1 MSKNERLIFNC
12 GTSHVTAAVVS
23 IQGQELALRK
33 VCSEP
38 LGQDFS
44 DDDAWLDALT
54 LTLRQMVGQHKLS
67 GKATFILPGH
77 QLLTKTLRIPHVD
90 DAKRAQI
97 IAFEA
102 QQNIPYPLSEV
113 VWDTQI
119 VGDDGVETEVLFIA
133 GKADMINSFCA
144 EVSGFGLIVE
154 AISAAT
160 VLDFNAL
167 RFNNAA
173 SEEETL
179 LINIGARS
187 SNLLF
192 CNADGFFVRN
202 IQLGGNSLTQSIAD
216 GIGKPFSQAEVVKVK
231 MLSEAPVKTEG
242 ENAEDMGRKMID
254 SATDAF
260 MKRLSQEVTR
270 SIVNYRRQRGGKSPQ
285 RILLTG
291 RGSLIPGLSTF
302 LSDKQSMDV
311 EYFDPIQSVSVD
323 GSIDLQIELLR
334 LQVGEIIGEAA
345 RPLLA
350 DAAGVNLLPDAIQT
364 EMAFARKK
372 PLLAVA
378 AILLAIAPFPAWMAH
393 SQNAETLA
401 AKATAV
407 EDQIAPYRQLTSA
420 ITDKVEQAQSV
431 RRTIERLE
439 GLANSQSN
447 WIEFMSELQESLTR
461 TEDVWLDEMRVNRQ
475 VGEQDSYSVSL
486 RGRMLLRETADGSTD
501 VNEDRLAQRIQSLI
515 DSFVESRF
523 VLSAG
528 APNISWTSI
537 AEGLNVL
544 PFSIDLEID
553 PSKPL

>member
-23 IQGQELALRK
+23 IQGQEVALRK

-77 QLLTKTLRIPHVD
+77 QLLTKTLRIPHVED
-90 DAKRAQI
+90 SKRAQI

-102 QQNIPYPLSEV
+102 QQNIPYPLHEV
-113 VWDTQI
+113 VWDTQV

-133 GKADMINSFCA
+133 GKADMINRFCA
-144 EVSGFGLIVE
+144 EVSGFGLIVD

-160 VLDFNAL
+160 VLDYNAL
-167 RFNNAA
+167 RFNN
-173 SEEETL
+173 SSSDEETL
-179 LINIGARS
+179 LINVGARS
-187 SNLLF
+187 STLLF
-192 CNADGFFVRN
+192 ANADGFFVRN
-202 IQLGGNSLTQSIAD
+202 IQLGGNSLTQAIAD
-216 GIGKPFSQAEVVKVK
+216 GIGKSFSQAEVVKVK
-231 MLSEAPVKTEG
+231 MLSDTS
-242 ENAEDMGRKMID
+242 AEHADDSGRKMID
-254 SATDAF
+254 TATDAF
-260 MKRLSQEVTR
+260 MKRLSQEITR

-285 RILLTG
+285 RLLLTG
-291 RGSLIPGLSTF
+291 RGSLVPGLSSF

-323 GSIDLQIELLR
+323 GSIDMQVELLR
-334 LQVGEIIGEAA
+334 LQVGEIIGEAV
-345 RPLLA
+345 RPILA
-350 DAAGVNLLPDAIQT
+350 DAAGVNLLPDAIRS
-364 EMAFARKK
+364 EMAFNRKK

-378 AILLAIAPFPAWMAH
+378 ALLLAIAPFPAWMAH
-393 SQNAETLA
+393 SQNAETVAQKA
-401 AKATAV
+401 AALETQV
-407 EDQIAPYRQLTSA
+407 APFRQLSA
-420 ITDKVEQAQSV
+420 AILEQKEEARTV
-431 RRTIERLE
+431 RSTIERIE

-461 TEDVWLDEMRVNRQ
+461 TEDVWLDELRVNRQ
-475 VGEQDSYSVSL
+475 IGEQASYSVSL
-486 RGRMLLRETADGSTD
+486 RGRMLIRETVGGSTD
-501 VNEDRLAQRIQSLI
+501 VDEDRLARRIQSLI

-523 VLSAG
+523 VQSAG

-544 PFSIDLEID
+544 PFSIDLQID
-553 PSKPL
+553 PSMPL

>member
-23 IQGQELALRK
+23 IQGQEVALRK

-77 QLLTKTLRIPHVD
+77 QLLTKTLRIPHVE
-90 DAKRAQI
+90 ASKRAQI

-102 QQNIPYPLSEV
+102 QQNIPYPLHEV
-113 VWDTQI
+113 VWDTQV

-133 GKADMINSFCA
+133 GKADMINQFCA
-144 EVSGFGLIVE
+144 EVSGFGLIVD

-160 VLDFNAL
+160 VLDYNAL
-167 RFNNAA
+167 RFNN
-173 SEEETL
+173 SSSDEETL

-187 SNLLF
+187 STLLF
-192 CNADGFFVRN
+192 ANADGFFVRN
-202 IQLGGNSLTQSIAD
+202 IQLGGNSLTQAIAD
-216 GIGKPFSQAEVVKVK
+216 GIGKSFSQAEVVKVK
-231 MLSEAPVKTEG
+231 MLSDTS
-242 ENAEDMGRKMID
+242 AEHADDSGRKMID

-260 MKRLSQEVTR
+260 MKRLSQEITR

-285 RILLTG
+285 RLLLTG
-291 RGSLIPGLSTF
+291 RGSLVPGLSSF

-323 GSIDLQIELLR
+323 GSIDMQVELLR
-334 LQVGEIIGEAA
+334 LQVGEIIGEAV
-345 RPLLA
+345 RPILA
-350 DAAGVNLLPDAIQT
+350 DAAGVNLLPDAIQS
-364 EMAFARKK
+364 EMAFNRKK

-378 AILLAIAPFPAWMAH
+378 ALLLAIAPFPAWMAH
-393 SQNAETLA
+393 SQNAETVAQKA
-401 AKATAV
+401 AALETQV
-407 EDQIAPYRQLTSA
+407 APFRQLSA
-420 ITDKVEQAQSV
+420 AILEQKEEARTV
-431 RRTIERLE
+431 RSTIERIE

-461 TEDVWLDEMRVNRQ
+461 TEDVWLDELRVNRQ
-475 VGEQDSYSVSL
+475 VGEQASYSVSL
-486 RGRMLLRETADGSTD
+486 RGRMLIRETVGGSTD
-501 VNEDRLAQRIQSLI
+501 VDEDRLARRIQSLI

-523 VLSAG
+523 VQSAG

-544 PFSIDLEID
+544 PFSIDLQID
-553 PSKPL
+553 PSMPL

>member
-23 IQGQELALRK
+23 IQGQEVALRK

-54 LTLRQMVGQHKLS
+54 STLRQMVGQHKLS

-77 QLLTKTLRIPHVD
+77 QLLTKTLRIPHVEVS
-90 DAKRAQI
+90 KRAQI

-102 QQNIPYPLSEV
+102 QQNIPYPLHEV
-113 VWDTQI
+113 VWDTQV

-133 GKADMINSFCA
+133 GKADMINQFCA
-144 EVSGFGLIVE
+144 EVSGFGLIVD

-160 VLDFNAL
+160 VLDYNAL
-167 RFNNAA
+167 RFNN
-173 SEEETL
+173 SSSDEETL

-187 SNLLF
+187 STLLF
-192 CNADGFFVRN
+192 ANADGFFVRN
-202 IQLGGNSLTQSIAD
+202 IQLGGNSLTQAIAD
-216 GIGKPFSQAEVVKVK
+216 GIGKSFPQAEVVKVK
-231 MLSEAPVKTEG
+231 MLSDTSSEHA
-242 ENAEDMGRKMID
+242 DDSGRKMID

-260 MKRLSQEVTR
+260 MKRLSQEITR

-285 RILLTG
+285 RLLLTG
-291 RGSLIPGLSTF
+291 RGSLVPGLSSF

-323 GSIDLQIELLR
+323 GSIDMQVELLR
-334 LQVGEIIGEAA
+334 LQVGEIIGEAV
-345 RPLLA
+345 RPILA
-350 DAAGVNLLPDAIQT
+350 DAAGVNLLPDAIQS
-364 EMAFARKK
+364 EMAFNRKK

-378 AILLAIAPFPAWMAH
+378 ALLLAIAPFPAWMAH
-393 SQNAETLA
+393 SQNAETVAQKA
-401 AKATAV
+401 AALETQV
-407 EDQIAPYRQLTSA
+407 APFRQLSA
-420 ITDKVEQAQSV
+420 AILEQKEEARTV
-431 RRTIERLE
+431 RSTIERIE

-461 TEDVWLDEMRVNRQ
+461 TEDVWLDELRVNRQ
-475 VGEQDSYSVSL
+475 VGEQASYSVSL
-486 RGRMLLRETADGSTD
+486 RGRMLIRETVGGSTD
-501 VNEDRLAQRIQSLI
+501 VDEDRLARRIQSLI

-523 VLSAG
+523 VQSAG

-544 PFSIDLEID
+544 PFSIDLQID
-553 PSKPL
+553 PSMPL

>member
-23 IQGQELALRK
+23 IQGQEVALRK

-54 LTLRQMVGQHKLS
+54 STLRQMVGQHKLS

-77 QLLTKTLRIPHVD
+77 QLLTKTLRIPHVE
-90 DAKRAQI
+90 ASKRAQI

-102 QQNIPYPLSEV
+102 QQNIPYPLHEV
-113 VWDTQI
+113 VWDTQV

-133 GKADMINSFCA
+133 GKADMINQFCA
-144 EVSGFGLIVE
+144 EVSGFGLIVD

-160 VLDFNAL
+160 VLDYNAL
-167 RFNNAA
+167 RFNN
-173 SEEETL
+173 SSSDEETL
-179 LINIGARS
+179 LINVGARS
-187 SNLLF
+187 STLLF
-192 CNADGFFVRN
+192 ANADGFFVRN
-202 IQLGGNSLTQSIAD
+202 IQLGGNSLTQAIAD
-216 GIGKPFSQAEVVKVK
+216 GIGKSFSQAEVVKVK
-231 MLSEAPVKTEG
+231 MLSDTS
-242 ENAEDMGRKMID
+242 AEHADDSGRKMID

-260 MKRLSQEVTR
+260 MKRLSQEITR

-285 RILLTG
+285 RLLLTG
-291 RGSLIPGLSTF
+291 RGSLVPGLSSF

-323 GSIDLQIELLR
+323 GSIDMQVELLR
-334 LQVGEIIGEAA
+334 LQVGEIIGEAV
-345 RPLLA
+345 RPILA
-350 DAAGVNLLPDAIQT
+350 DAAGVNLLPDAIQS
-364 EMAFARKK
+364 EMAFNRKK

-378 AILLAIAPFPAWMAH
+378 ALLLAIAPFPAWMAH
-393 SQNAETLA
+393 SQNAETVAQKA
-401 AKATAV
+401 AALETQV
-407 EDQIAPYRQLTSA
+407 APFRQLSA
-420 ITDKVEQAQSV
+420 AILEQKEEARTV
-431 RRTIERLE
+431 RSTIERIE

-461 TEDVWLDEMRVNRQ
+461 TEDVWLDELRVNRQ
-475 VGEQDSYSVSL
+475 VGEQASYSVSL
-486 RGRMLLRETADGSTD
+486 RGRMLIRETVGGSTD
-501 VNEDRLAQRIQSLI
+501 VDEDRLARRIQSLI

-523 VLSAG
+523 VQSAG

-544 PFSIDLEID
+544 PFSIDLQID
-553 PSKPL
+553 PSMPL

>member
-23 IQGQELALRK
+23 IQGQEVALRK

-54 LTLRQMVGQHKLS
+54 STLRQMVGQHKLS

-77 QLLTKTLRIPHVD
+77 QLLTKTLRIPHVE
-90 DAKRAQI
+90 ASKRAQI

-102 QQNIPYPLSEV
+102 QQNIPYPLHEV
-113 VWDTQI
+113 VWDTQV

-133 GKADMINSFCA
+133 GKADMINQFCA
-144 EVSGFGLIVE
+144 EVSGFGLIVD

-160 VLDFNAL
+160 VLDYNAL
-167 RFNNAA
+167 RFNN
-173 SEEETL
+173 SSSDEETL

-187 SNLLF
+187 STLLF
-192 CNADGFFVRN
+192 ANADGFFVRN
-202 IQLGGNSLTQSIAD
+202 IQLGGNSLTQAIAD
-216 GIGKPFSQAEVVKVK
+216 GIGKSFSQAEVVKVK
-231 MLSEAPVKTEG
+231 MLSDTS
-242 ENAEDMGRKMID
+242 AEHADDSGRKMID
-254 SATDAF
+254 TATDAF
-260 MKRLSQEVTR
+260 MKRLSQEITR

-285 RILLTG
+285 RLLLTG
-291 RGSLIPGLSTF
+291 RGSLVPGLSSF

-323 GSIDLQIELLR
+323 GSIDMQVELLR
-334 LQVGEIIGEAA
+334 LQVGEIIGEAV
-345 RPLLA
+345 RPILA
-350 DAAGVNLLPDAIQT
+350 DAAGVNLLPDAIQS
-364 EMAFARKK
+364 EMAFNRKK

-378 AILLAIAPFPAWMAH
+378 ALLLAIAPFPAWMAH
-393 SQNAETLA
+393 SQNAETVAQKA
-401 AKATAV
+401 AALETQV
-407 EDQIAPYRQLTSA
+407 APFRQLSA
-420 ITDKVEQAQSV
+420 AILEQKEEARTV
-431 RRTIERLE
+431 RSTIERIE

-461 TEDVWLDEMRVNRQ
+461 TEDVWLDELRVNRQ
-475 VGEQDSYSVSL
+475 VGEQASYSVSL
-486 RGRMLLRETADGSTD
+486 RGRMLIRETVGGSTD
-501 VNEDRLAQRIQSLI
+501 VDEDRLARRIQSLI

-523 VLSAG
+523 VQSVG

-544 PFSIDLEID
+544 PFSIDLQID
-553 PSKPL
+553 PSMPL

>member
-23 IQGQELALRK
+23 IQGQEVALRK

-54 LTLRQMVGQHKLS
+54 STLRQMVGQHKLS

-77 QLLTKTLRIPHVD
+77 QLLTKTLRIPHVED
-90 DAKRAQI
+90 SKRAQI

-102 QQNIPYPLSEV
+102 QQNIPYPLHEV
-113 VWDTQI
+113 VWDTQV

-133 GKADMINSFCA
+133 GKADMINQFCA
-144 EVSGFGLIVE
+144 EVSGFGLIVD

-160 VLDFNAL
+160 VLDYNAL
-167 RFNNAA
+167 RFNN
-173 SEEETL
+173 SSSDEETL

-187 SNLLF
+187 STLLF
-192 CNADGFFVRN
+192 ANADGFFVRN
-202 IQLGGNSLTQSIAD
+202 IQLGGNSLTQAIAD
-216 GIGKPFSQAEVVKVK
+216 GIGKSFSQAEVVKVK
-231 MLSEAPVKTEG
+231 MLSDTS
-242 ENAEDMGRKMID
+242 AEHADDSGRKMID
-254 SATDAF
+254 TATDAF
-260 MKRLSQEVTR
+260 MKRLSQEITR

-285 RILLTG
+285 RLLLTG
-291 RGSLIPGLSTF
+291 RGSLVPGLSSF

-323 GSIDLQIELLR
+323 GSIDMQVELLR
-334 LQVGEIIGEAA
+334 LQVGEIIGEAV
-345 RPLLA
+345 RPILA
-350 DAAGVNLLPDAIQT
+350 DAAGVNLLPDAIQS
-364 EMAFARKK
+364 EMAFNRKK

-378 AILLAIAPFPAWMAH
+378 ALLLAIAPFPAWMAH
-393 SQNAETLA
+393 SQNAETVAQKA
-401 AKATAV
+401 AALETQV
-407 EDQIAPYRQLTSA
+407 APFRQLSA
-420 ITDKVEQAQSV
+420 AILEQKEEARTV
-431 RRTIERLE
+431 RSTIERIE

-461 TEDVWLDEMRVNRQ
+461 TEDVWLDELRVNRQ
-475 VGEQDSYSVSL
+475 VGEQASYSVSL
-486 RGRMLLRETADGSTD
+486 RGRMLIRETVGGSTD
-501 VNEDRLAQRIQSLI
+501 VDEDRLARRIQSLI

-523 VLSAG
+523 VQSAG

-544 PFSIDLEID
+544 PFSIDLQID
-553 PSKPL
+553 PSMPL

>member
-54 LTLRQMVGQHKLS
+54 TTLRQMVGQHKLS

-77 QLLTKTLRIPHVD
+77 QLLTKTLRIPHVEE
-90 DAKRAQI
+90 AKRAQI

-113 VWDTQI
+113 VWDTQV

-133 GKADMINSFCA
+133 GKAEMINSFCA

-154 AISAAT
+154 SISAAT
-160 VLDFNAL
+160 VLDYNAL
-167 RFNNAA
+167 RFNNAN
-173 SEEETL
+173 SDEETL

-192 CNADGFFVRN
+192 CSADGFFVRN
-202 IQLGGNSLTQSIAD
+202 IQLGGNSLTQAIAD
-216 GIGKPFSQAEVVKVK
+216 GIGKPFAQAEVVKVK
-231 MLSEAPVKTEG
+231 MLSEAPAKNGEETE
-242 ENAEDMGRKMID
+242 DLGRKMIE

-260 MKRLSQEVTR
+260 MKRLTQEVTR
-270 SIVNYRRQRGGKSPQ
+270 SIVNYRRQRGGKAPQ

-334 LQVGEIIGEAA
+334 LQVGEIIGEAV
-345 RPLLA
+345 RPLLV
-350 DAAGVNLLPDAIQT
+350 DSAGVNLLPDTIQT

-378 AILLAIAPFPAWMAH
+378 ALLLAVSPFPVWMAH
-393 SQNAETLA
+393 SQNAEVQASRA
-401 AKATAV
+401 AALENQV
-407 EDQIAPYRQLTSA
+407 APFRQLTSA
-420 ITDKVEQAQSV
+420 ISEKIDEARSV
-431 RRTIERLE
+431 RSTIERVE

-475 VGEQDSYSVSL
+475 VGEQASYSVSL
-486 RGRMLLRETADGSTD
+486 RGRMLLRETVDGSTD
-501 VNEDRLAQRIQSLI
+501 VDEDRLAQRIQSLI

-523 VLSAG
+523 VQAAG

-537 AEGLNVL
+537 TEGLNVL

-553 PSKPL
+553 PTKPL

>member
-23 IQGQELALRK
+23 IQGQEVALRK

-54 LTLRQMVGQHKLS
+54 STLRQMVGQHKLS

-77 QLLTKTLRIPHVD
+77 QLLTKTLRIPHVE
-90 DAKRAQI
+90 ASKRAQI

-102 QQNIPYPLSEV
+102 QQNIPYPLHEV
-113 VWDTQI
+113 VWDTQV

-133 GKADMINSFCA
+133 GKADMINQFCA
-144 EVSGFGLIVE
+144 EVSGFGLIVD

-160 VLDFNAL
+160 VLDYNAL
-167 RFNNAA
+167 RFNN
-173 SEEETL
+173 SSSDEETL

-187 SNLLF
+187 STLLF
-192 CNADGFFVRN
+192 ANADGFFVRN
-202 IQLGGNSLTQSIAD
+202 IQLGGNSLTQAIAD
-216 GIGKPFSQAEVVKVK
+216 GIGKSFSQAEVVKVK
-231 MLSEAPVKTEG
+231 MLSDTS
-242 ENAEDMGRKMID
+242 AEHADDSGRKMID
-254 SATDAF
+254 TATDAF
-260 MKRLSQEVTR
+260 MKRLSQEITR

-285 RILLTG
+285 RLLLTG
-291 RGSLIPGLSTF
+291 RGSLVPGLSSF

-323 GSIDLQIELLR
+323 GSIDMQVELLR
-334 LQVGEIIGEAA
+334 LQVGEIIGEAV
-345 RPLLA
+345 RPILA
-350 DAAGVNLLPDAIQT
+350 DAAGVNLLPDAIQS
-364 EMAFARKK
+364 EMAFNRKK

-378 AILLAIAPFPAWMAH
+378 ALLLAIAPFPAWMAH
-393 SQNAETLA
+393 SQNAETVAQKA
-401 AKATAV
+401 AALETQV
-407 EDQIAPYRQLTSA
+407 APFRQLSA
-420 ITDKVEQAQSV
+420 AILEQKEEARTV
-431 RRTIERLE
+431 RSTIERIE

-461 TEDVWLDEMRVNRQ
+461 TEDVWLDELRVNRQ
-475 VGEQDSYSVSL
+475 VGEQASYSVSL
-486 RGRMLLRETADGSTD
+486 RGRMLIRETVGGSTD
-501 VNEDRLAQRIQSLI
+501 VDEDRLARRIQSLI

-523 VLSAG
+523 VQSAG

-544 PFSIDLEID
+544 PFSIDLQID
-553 PSKPL
+553 PSMPL